1 MTAITFGYG
10 WETWRLSTQ
19 GSWMTVQA
27 LNPQADVLVVRKLDW
42 LGRGDLGLAGPE
54 DRTTQQDHANNSQ
67 SDLDERLFK

>member
-1 MTAITFGYG
+1 
-10 WETWRLSTQ
+10 
-19 GSWMTVQA
+19 MTVQA